1 MNNCRKKERMPA
13 GPSPYGISTTVGGYP
28 YRGSYKPF
36 GYVSSPKLGQ
46 YGSQP
51 SAASDAAYYGG
62 MALGFGTAAYQNRAA
77 IGAVAEAGMEMAR
90 GAMVAA
96 I

>member
-1 MNNCRKKERMPA
+1 MPLG
-13 GPSPYGISTTVGGYP
+13 GPSQYHISQTVGGYP

-36 GYVSSPKLGQ
+36 GYVVSPKQDQFGSSP
-46 YGSQP
+46 
-51 SAASDAAYYGG
+51 AAANDPAYYGG
-62 MALGFGTAAYQNRAA
+62 MVIGLGISAYQHRAA
-77 IGAVAEAGMEMAR
+77 LAELGQAGLEIAR

>member
-1 MNNCRKKERMPA
+1 MKNSRKKERMPA
-13 GPSPYGISTTVGGYP
+13 GPSPHGISTTVGGYA

-36 GYVSSPKLGQ
+36 GYVRSPKLGQ

-51 SAASDAAYYGG
+51 SAANDAAYYGG
-62 MALGFGTAAYQNRAA
+62 MAIGFGTAAYQNRAA
-77 IGAVAEAGMEMAR
+77 IGAVAEAGLEMAR
-90 GAMVAA
+90 GAMMAA